1 MVTLYPSPQTRRRI
15 EEAIGQGKVI
25 LWIYD
30 SQRSLFFNPA
40 ITSGAIAGAKS
51 TPSDGGTFFNPDF
64 IVRGGCDG
72 FAAAARTAGVYEGS
86 GLSSEF
92 EDCAAAQIF
101 FAGARFTRDRIYMGS

>member
-1 MVTLYPSPQTRRRI
+1 MVTLYPSPQTRRTI
-15 EEAIGQGKVI
+15 EEAIGQNKVV
-25 LWIYD
+25 LWLYD
-30 SQRSLFFNPA
+30 SQKSLYFNPA
-40 ITSGAIAGAKS
+40 ITSGSIAGARV
-51 TPSDGGTFFNPDF
+51 TPSDGGSVLSPDF

-72 FAAAARTAGVYEGS
+72 FALAARTAGLYQGS